1 MRVALFSI
9 LFLLLLSCRN
19 RVAHATTASN
29 DTSRILEIALLQ
41 GTSAQYMPAVS
52 PLQIE
57 YKFGDSILLTSNAL
71 PLNILPMNVGA
82 NHFKIMNQDEICF
95 LIKRDSALEEVPNY
109 LIVSRFEKKDT
120 GYYVQVQSLSGRPYE
135 GGGSLGLY
143 LKIIRDS
150 LIVVRR
156 MSFSIN

>member
-1 MRVALFSI
+1 
-9 LFLLLLSCRN
+9 
-19 RVAHATTASN
+19 
-29 DTSRILEIALLQ
+29 
-41 GTSAQYMPAVS
+41 
-52 PLQIE
+52 
-57 YKFGDSILLTSNAL
+57 
-71 PLNILPMNVGA
+71 
-82 NHFKIMNQDEICF
+82 
-95 LIKRDSALEEVPNY
+95 LEEVPNY